1 MFKIAWDRETGGI
14 TLSSLV
20 GKDTINIS
28 PRPVF
33 FEELNLLGL
42 NTLGWSYPECEEPLL
57 WACNKEYYYK
67 GDLVFEAKDAN
78 IYDKATIIFQPGKEK
93 LNLEP
98 VDVAKMLDRTKE
110 QMFLCES
117 EAIEFIRDT
126 FDTYSGANRMTEK
139 HAANQMDFE
148 ALAEKQEKR
157 SKQKMAIVKEDC
169 ESFDIMPLSEAEK
182 QGKKVLKA
190 TKIDCFLASFSGGKD
205 SQVVLDLCTRA
216 LPPDAFQVIYSDT
229 GYELPSSLELYKE
242 VQEHYQKQFP
252 TLKFS
257 LAKNHESVLNYWD
270 KIGTPSDKH
279 RWCCAVMK
287 TAPLYRMLKVS
298 GTNKQAKVLAFEGV
312 RSEESVKRSSYE
324 RIGKGVKHSFVT
336 NARPILKWNT
346 TEIFLYIFRHNLTVN
361 EAYRM
366 GKPRVG
372 CVFCPFSSP
381 WDDMIVNNCYKK
393 NLEPF
398 LSRVVDIAKKRR
410 IPNLDEYVKE
420 RKWRLRASGNFVD
433 QKSSVEFLKSTPHL
447 VASISN
453 AKVDI
458 LNWLISVGEYSYTLK
473 ENIAHGEVNYKK
485 KIYDFQIE
493 FKDSRNYTFTLFN
506 ASDIMLVKAIKRVLY
521 KTVYCISC
529 EGCEVECPTGALSVY
544 PEIKI
549 DKNKCTHCHNCLNF
563 HEHGCIVADSLVK
576 SMENKTKV
584 GNISKYGTFGIREEW
599 VTEFF
604 SDPQVSFWVAGN
616 NSLGNKQIPSFKAWL
631 KDAEIID
638 AKNVLTEFGE
648 FCVENMVNDPDLVW
662 SLIWI
667 NIAYN
672 SELVKWFVN
681 NVNKNQPFDR
691 ASLSELAYDYFS
703 SSFSKNTIDYAFQA
717 LMQIFNYSPCGDSLL
732 QGAQFDKNRLVRNE
746 YTDLSEIA
754 IAYSLYKY
762 GEKNNATSLRVKDF
776 YDEDCENGI
785 VREFCLSKDIFEKG
799 LRTLNSARERVLVAE
814 LNMGLNHITLQ
825 EGTKPLDIVKKL
837 F

>member
-1 MFKIAWDRETGGI
+1 MFKVSWDRETGGVK
-14 TLSSLV
+14 LSSLV
-20 GKDTINIS
+20 EKDTISIP

-33 FEELNLLGL
+33 YEELHLLGL
-42 NTLGWSYPECEEPLL
+42 NTMGWKYPECEKPLL
-57 WACNKEYYYK
+57 WACNKEYYYR
-67 GDLVFEAKDAN
+67 GDLVFEAKGAN
-78 IYDKATIIFQPGKEK
+78 IYDKPTIVFQPGKEK
-93 LNLEP
+93 LKLVP
-98 VDVAKMLDRTKE
+98 VNMKKMLERTKE

-126 FDTYSGANRMTEK
+126 FDTYSGANRLTEM
-139 HAANQMDFE
+139 HASNQIDFE
-148 ALAEKQEKR
+148 ALVEKHEK
-157 SKQKMAIVKEDC
+157 STKQKMAIVKEDC
-169 ESFDIMPLSEAEK
+169 DSFDIMPLSEAEK
-182 QGKKVLKA
+182 QGKKVLKT
-190 TKIDCFLASFSGGKD
+190 TKIDIFLASFSGGKD

-229 GYELPSSLELYKE
+229 GYELPSSLKLYEE
-242 VQEHYQKQFP
+242 VQEHYHKAFP

-287 TAPLYRMLKVS
+287 TAPLYRTLKVK

-312 RSEESVKRSSYE
+312 RSEESVKRSAYE

-346 TEIFLYIFRHNLTVN
+346 TEIFLYLFRHGLTIN
-361 EAYRM
+361 EAYRV

-381 WDDMIVNNCYKK
+381 WDDMVVNNCYKNDLK
-393 NLEPF
+393 PF
-398 LSRVVDIAKKRR
+398 LSRVVDLAKERK
-410 IPNLDEYVKE
+410 IPNLDEYIKE
-420 RKWRLRASGNFVD
+420 RKWRLRASGNFVS
-433 QKSSVEFLKSTPHL
+433 QKSSVDFVKLNPHL
-447 VASISN
+447 VAEITN

-458 LNWLISVGEYSYTLK
+458 QKWLITISDYTYSRTGNKAVGEF
-473 ENIAHGEVNYKK
+473 NCKK
-485 KIYDFQIE
+485 KIYQYEIIYKNDY
-493 FKDSRNYTFTLFN
+493 NYTFTLFN

-521 KTVYCISC
+521 KTAYCINC
-529 EGCEVECPTGALSVY
+529 EVCEVECPTGALSVY
-544 PEIKI
+544 PEINI
-549 DKNKCTHCHNCLNF
+549 DKSKCIHCHNCLNF

-599 VTEFF
+599 ITEFF
-604 SDPQVSFWVAGN
+604 ADPQVSYWLPGN
-616 NSLGNKQIPSFKAWL
+616 NSLGNKQVPSFKAWL

-638 AKNVLTEFGE
+638 TKNVLTEFGK
-648 FCVENMVNDPDLVW
+648 FCVENMVNDPDLIW

-667 NIAYN
+667 NLSYN

-681 NVNKNQPFDR
+681 NTKENQSFDR
-691 ASLSELAYDYFS
+691 FHLSELAYEYFS

-717 LMQIFNYSPCGDSLL
+717 LMQVFNYSPCGDVLM
-732 QGAQFDKNRLVRNE
+732 QGTTFDKNHLVRNE
-746 YTDLSEIA
+746 YSDISEIA
-754 IAYSLYKY
+754 IAYSIYKY
-762 GEKNNATSLRVKDF
+762 SEVNSAISLRVKDF
-776 YDEDCENGI
+776 YDEDCINGAAK
-785 VREFCLSKDIFEKG
+785 EFCLSKEVFEKS
-799 LRTLNSARERVLVAE
+799 LRTLNSSKDRVLVAE

-825 EGTKPLDIVKKL
+825 KNVKPLDIVKKL

>member
-1 MFKIAWDRETGGI
+1 MFKVSWDRETGGVM
-14 TLSSLV
+14 LSSLV
-20 GKDTINIS
+20 GKDTISIS

-42 NTLGWSYPECEEPLL
+42 DTLGWQYPECEEPLL
-57 WACNKEYYYK
+57 WACNKEYYYR

-78 IYDKATIIFQPGKEK
+78 IYDKAIIVFQPGMEK
-93 LNLEP
+93 LSLKP
-98 VDVAKMLDRTKE
+98 VDMKQMLERTKE

-139 HAANQMDFE
+139 HAANQLDFE
-148 ALAEKQEKR
+148 ALAEKQEKKR
-157 SKQKMAIVKEDC
+157 KQKMAIVKEDC

-190 TKIDCFLASFSGGKD
+190 TKIDFFLASFSGGKD

-229 GYELPSSLELYKE
+229 GYELPSSLELYEE
-242 VQEHYQKQFP
+242 VQKHYQKLFP

-287 TAPLYRMLKVS
+287 TAPLYRLLKVP

-312 RSEESVKRSSYE
+312 RSEESVKRSSYD

-398 LSRVVDIAKKRR
+398 LNRVVDIAKDRH
-410 IPNLDEYVKE
+410 IPNLDEYIKE

-447 VASISN
+447 VASISF

-458 LNWLISVGEYSYTLK
+458 LNWLITVSEYSYTLK
-473 ENIAHGEVNYKK
+473 ENSLYGEFNYKNK
-485 KIYDFQIE
+485 VYNFQIE
-493 FKDSRNYTFTLFN
+493 YLDKRNYTFTLYN
-506 ASDIMLVKAIKRVLY
+506 ASDITLVKAIKRVLY
-521 KTVYCISC
+521 KTAYCISC
-529 EGCEVECPTGALSVY
+529 EVCEVECPTGALSVY
-544 PEIKI
+544 PEIKV
-549 DKNKCTHCHNCLNF
+549 DKNKCTHCHNCLIF

-604 SDPQVSFWVAGN
+604 ADPQVSFWIAGN
-616 NSLGNKQIPSFKAWL
+616 NTLGNKQVPSFKAWL

-638 AKNVLTEFGE
+638 TKNVLTEFGE

-662 SLIWI
+662 SLVWI

-681 NVNKNQPFDR
+681 NVKENQPFDR
-691 ASLSELAYDYFS
+691 TKLSELSYDYFS
-703 SSFSKNTIDYAFQA
+703 SSFSKNTIDYALQA

-732 QGAQFDKNRLVRNE
+732 QGTQINKNMLVRNE
-746 YTDLSEIA
+746 YADLSEIA

-776 YDEDCENGI
+776 YEEDCENG
-785 VREFCLSKDIFEKG
+785 VAREFCLSKEVFEKG
-799 LRTLNSARERVLVAE
+799 LRTLNSARERVLIAE

-825 EGTKPLDIVKKL
+825 EGVKPLDVVKKL

>member
-1 MFKIAWDRETGGI
+1 MFKVSWDRETGGVK
-14 TLSSLV
+14 LSSLV
-20 GKDTINIS
+20 EKDTISIP

-33 FEELNLLGL
+33 YEELHLLGL
-42 NTLGWSYPECEEPLL
+42 NTMGWKYPECEKPLL
-57 WACNKEYYYK
+57 WACNKEYYYR
-67 GDLVFEAKDAN
+67 GDLVFEAKGAN
-78 IYDKATIIFQPGKEK
+78 IYDKPTIVFQPGKEK
-93 LNLEP
+93 LKLVP
-98 VDVAKMLDRTKE
+98 VNMKKMLERTKE

-126 FDTYSGANRMTEK
+126 FDTYSGANRLTEMHASNQIDFETLVEK
-139 HAANQMDFE
+139 H
-148 ALAEKQEKR
+148 EK
-157 SKQKMAIVKEDC
+157 STKQKMAIVKEDC
-169 ESFDIMPLSEAEK
+169 DSFDIMPLSEAEK
-182 QGKKVLKA
+182 QGKKVLKT
-190 TKIDCFLASFSGGKD
+190 TKIDIFLASFSGGKD

-229 GYELPSSLELYKE
+229 GYELPSSLKLYEE
-242 VQEHYQKQFP
+242 VQEHYHKAFP

-287 TAPLYRMLKVS
+287 TAPLYRTLKVK

-312 RSEESVKRSSYE
+312 RSEESVKRSAYE

-346 TEIFLYIFRHNLTVN
+346 TEIFLYLFRHGLTIN
-361 EAYRM
+361 EAYRV

-381 WDDMIVNNCYKK
+381 WDDMVVNNCYKNDLK
-393 NLEPF
+393 PF
-398 LSRVVDIAKKRR
+398 LSRVVDLAKERK
-410 IPNLDEYVKE
+410 IPNLDEYIKE
-420 RKWRLRASGNFVD
+420 RKWRLRASGNFVS
-433 QKSSVEFLKSTPHL
+433 QKSSVDFVKLNPHL
-447 VASISN
+447 VAEITN

-458 LNWLISVGEYSYTLK
+458 QKWLITISDYTYSRTGNKAVGEF
-473 ENIAHGEVNYKK
+473 NFKK
-485 KIYDFQIE
+485 KIYQYEIIYKNDY
-493 FKDSRNYTFTLFN
+493 NYTFTLFN

-521 KTVYCISC
+521 KTAYCINC
-529 EGCEVECPTGALSVY
+529 EVCEVECPTGALSVY
-544 PEIKI
+544 PEINI
-549 DKNKCTHCHNCLNF
+549 DKSKCIHCHNCLNF

-599 VTEFF
+599 ITEFF
-604 SDPQVSFWVAGN
+604 ADPQVSYWLPGN
-616 NSLGNKQIPSFKAWL
+616 NSLGNKQVPSFKAWL

-638 AKNVLTEFGE
+638 TKNVLTEFGK
-648 FCVENMVNDPDLVW
+648 FCVENMVNDPDLIW

-667 NIAYN
+667 NLSYN

-681 NVNKNQPFDR
+681 NTKENQSFDR
-691 ASLSELAYDYFS
+691 FHLSELAYEYFS

-717 LMQIFNYSPCGDSLL
+717 LMQVFNYSPCGDVLM
-732 QGAQFDKNRLVRNE
+732 QGTTFDKNHLVRNE
-746 YTDLSEIA
+746 YSDISEIA
-754 IAYSLYKY
+754 IAYSIYKY
-762 GEKNNATSLRVKDF
+762 SEVNSAISLRVKDF
-776 YDEDCENGI
+776 YDEDCINGAAK
-785 VREFCLSKDIFEKG
+785 EFCLSKEVFEKS
-799 LRTLNSARERVLVAE
+799 LRTLNSSKDRVLVAE

-825 EGTKPLDIVKKL
+825 KNVKPLDIVKKL